1 MTKDSEAGLTLIELL
16 VVIALMAVVSA
27 AVVLSLPAREDDLMP
42 EAERLARGMRLAAQE
57 TVLSGQPVGVAV
69 SDRGYRFFRMQG
81 GAWRPM
87 ENVRD
92 LAARDWPASV
102 TVLLEQAGESVAAE
116 LSAPPPIRFSPIGM
130 ASEFRLTLQDAR
142 GRAVRISG
150 DLSGAII
157 LEAGDV

>member
-1 MTKDSEAGLTLIELL
+1 MTTDNESGLTLIELL

-27 AVVLSLPAREDDLMP
+27 AVVLSLPARDGGVMP
-42 EAERLARGMRLAAQE
+42 AAERLARGLRLAAQE

-87 ENVRD
+87 EDVRE
-92 LAARDWPASV
+92 LAARDWLASV
-102 TVLLEQAGESVAAE
+102 TVTLEQAGEPVATE

-130 ASEFRLTLQDAR
+130 ASEFRLSLQDER
-142 GRAVRISG
+142 GRTVRISG
-150 DLSGAII
+150 DLSGAIT
-157 LEAGDV
+157 LEAGDA